1 MLHMRI
7 KNKLR
12 HADVC
17 QHLIKMPKQV
27 RHDEK
32 NKEKRKSI
40 MKKNIVI
47 TLLMLLVFSQS
58 HSQLKIVT
66 TIPDLKSI
74 AEFIGGDRVD
84 AFSIAT
90 GFQNPHFVDPK
101 PSYILKLSKADMF
114 ITVGLDL
121 EIGWVPPL
129 LNSARNQK
137 IQKGGEG
144 YVDASTNIPLLQ
156 IPTSVNRG
164 EGDIHIF
171 GNPHYWLDPL
181 NGKIIAQ
188 NICNALSHL
197 DPEHQAMFQSNLKK
211 FNETADA
218 KVKEWESKLSKF
230 KNTKVIVYHNEW
242 PYFEQRFGLKIID
255 FLEPKPGIPPTPSQ
269 LAKIINIMKRENI
282 KIIINS
288 PYFTS
293 ESADL
298 VARNTGGKV
307 VTLATSVGA
316 YPAIKTYF
324 DLFDYNVNQLL
335 SALQ

>member
-1 MLHMRI
+1 
-7 KNKLR
+7 
-12 HADVC
+12 
-17 QHLIKMPKQV
+17 
-27 RHDEK
+27 
-32 NKEKRKSI
+32 
-40 MKKNIVI
+40 MKKNIVLVI
-47 TLLMLLVFSQS
+47 LLLLAVSS
-58 HSQLKIVT
+58 SYSQLKVVT

-90 GFQNPHFVDPK
+90 GYQNPHFVDPK
-101 PSYILKLSKADMF
+101 PSYILKLSKADVF

-121 EIGWVPPL
+121 EIGWVPAL

-156 IPTSVNRG
+156 IPSSVNRG

-188 NICNALSHL
+188 TITNTLSRL
-197 DPEHQAMFQSNLKK
+197 DPEHQVQFQSNLKK
-211 FNETADA
+211 FNETADV
-218 KVKEWESKLSKF
+218 KIKEWETKLSRF
-230 KNTKVIVYHNEW
+230 KNTKVIAYHNEW
-242 PYFEQRFGLKIID
+242 PYFEQRFGLKIVD

-269 LAKIINIMKRENI
+269 LAKIINVMKREQI

-288 PYFTS
+288 PYFTA
-293 ESADL
+293 ESAEL
-298 VARNTGGKV
+298 VARNSGGKV

-316 YPAIKTYF
+316 TQAIKTYF
-324 DLFDYNVNQLL
+324 DLFDYNVNQLV

>member
-1 MLHMRI
+1 M
-7 KNKLR
+7 
-12 HADVC
+12 
-17 QHLIKMPKQV
+17 Q
-27 RHDEK
+27 
-32 NKEKRKSI
+32 
-40 MKKNIVI
+40 KNIILVLVV
-47 TLLMLLVFSQS
+47 LLIAS
-58 HSQLKIVT
+58 HAQSQLKIVT

-90 GFQNPHFVDPK
+90 GYQNPHFVDPK
-101 PSYILKLSKADMF
+101 PSYILKLSKADIF

-121 EIGWVPPL
+121 ELGWVPAL
-129 LNSARNQK
+129 LNSARNSK

-144 YVDASTNIPLLQ
+144 YIDASFNIPLLQ
-156 IPTSVNRG
+156 VPSNINRG

-188 NICNALSHL
+188 TITNILSRM
-197 DPEHQAMFQSNLKK
+197 DPEHNGLFQANFKK
-211 FNETADA
+211 FTATLDT
-218 KVKEWESKLSKF
+218 KVKEWEGKLIRF
-230 KNTKVIVYHNEW
+230 KNTKVIAYHNEW
-242 PYFEQRFGLKIID
+242 PYFEQRFGLKIVD

-269 LAKIINIMKRENI
+269 LAKIINTMKREQI

-288 PYFTS
+288 PYFTA

-298 VARNTGGKV
+298 VARNSGGKV

-316 YPAIKTYF
+316 TPEIKTYF
-324 DLFDYNVNQLL
+324 DLFDYNVNQLV
-335 SALQ
+335 SALE